1 MPDRDR
7 LIPGGGFSSPLQHN
21 SGKGITPPAL
31 TLEQARRFSSGIHQ
45 KSGFAPPL
53 RIDGPAVGRPEPGG
67 WPIGSQRFGLRQQP
81 LPSPGDQATED
92 PCAKKQDGS
101 DAWAC
106 LHVVPEGPVILLPP
120 FRTAMSSSSH
130 GRWQRQRTLLA
141 FLLAMLVWGFRWL
154 WPLQLLPGWVVAL
167 LFAWVGI
174 ELIAL
179 MRFPRR
185 WR

>member
-1 MPDRDR
+1 M
-7 LIPGGGFSSPLQHN
+7 
-21 SGKGITPPAL
+21 
-31 TLEQARRFSSGIHQ
+31 
-45 KSGFAPPL
+45 
-53 RIDGPAVGRPEPGG
+53 
-67 WPIGSQRFGLRQQP
+67 
-81 LPSPGDQATED
+81 
-92 PCAKKQDGS
+92 
-101 DAWAC
+101 
-106 LHVVPEGPVILLPP
+106 VPESPVILLPP
-120 FRTAMSSSSH
+120 FGTAMFSSGP

-141 FLLAMLVWGFRWL
+141 VLLAILVWGLRWL